1 MVKRICLW
9 SGPRNVSTA
18 LMYSFSQR
26 ADTCVLDEPLYAHY
40 LRVSKAPHPGAKEV
54 LAVMENDGHRVVE
67 QVILGNCDRPVL
79 FMKQMAHH
87 LVEIDR
93 TFMAK
98 VFNVL
103 LIRDPADVLRSL
115 VNQIPVPVIKDVG
128 IADQYQLLK
137 ELEAFGQKPPVIDAK
152 ELLQDPSDVLS
163 QLCQR
168 IGVPFEDS
176 MLSWPVGGCYA
187 DGIWA
192 KYWYHN
198 VHKSSGFQP
207 YKEKS
212 EPFPDRLL
220 ALLEECRPYYQELYS
235 LAIRASI

>member
-26 ADTCVLDEPLYAHY
+26 VDTCVLDEPLYAHY
-40 LRVSKAPHPGAKEV
+40 LRVSKATHPGAAEV
-54 LAVMENDGHRVVE
+54 LAAMENDGHRVVD
-67 QVILGNCDRPVL
+67 QIILGNCNRPVL

-93 TFMAK
+93 NFMAK

-115 VNQIPVPVIKDVG
+115 VTQIPVPVVKDVG

-137 ELEAFGQKPPVIDAK
+137 ELEAFGQTPPVIDAK
-152 ELLQDPSDVLS
+152 ELLQNPSDVLS
-163 QLCQR
+163 QLCDR
-168 IGVPFEDS
+168 IGIPFQDS
-176 MLSWPVGGCYA
+176 MLSWPLGGCDA
-187 DGIWA
+187 DGAWA

-198 VHKSSGFQP
+198 VHQSSGFQP
-207 YKEKS
+207 YRKKS
-212 EPFPDRLL
+212 GSLPNRLL
-220 ALLEECRPYYQELYS
+220 LVLEECRPYYQELYS
-235 LAIRASI
+235 LAIRASM

>member
-40 LRVSKAPHPGAKEV
+40 LRVSRAPHPGAKEV
-54 LAVMENDGHRVVE
+54 LAVMENDGHRVIK

-87 LVEIDR
+87 LDEIDR

-152 ELLQDPSDVLS
+152 ELLQDPSDVLY

-168 IGVPFEDS
+168 IGVPFEGS

-235 LAIRASI
+235 LAIRAGR